1 MALIE
6 PWESGETM
14 KLQIPASRFTSRVD
28 IRLLAGALLA
38 VALLFTFNPEL
49 RVLLLFVDS
58 LGIELLAALC
68 ALQFRYGLEVLV
80 AMMLIPVLRSIYR
93 WGPVPGFW
101 PTRTVL
107 TSSASWAGYAILY
120 PAAAVCFAAL
130 LLLSLI
136 SPLYVRF

>member
-1 MALIE
+1 M
-6 PWESGETM
+6 
-14 KLQIPASRFTSRVD
+14 QISHLRFTSRVD

-49 RVLLLFVDS
+49 RVLMLFVDS

-68 ALQFRYGLEVLV
+68 ALQFRYGLEIFV
-80 AMMLIPVLRSIYR
+80 AVMMIPILRCIYR

-136 SPLYVRF
+136 SPLYVIF